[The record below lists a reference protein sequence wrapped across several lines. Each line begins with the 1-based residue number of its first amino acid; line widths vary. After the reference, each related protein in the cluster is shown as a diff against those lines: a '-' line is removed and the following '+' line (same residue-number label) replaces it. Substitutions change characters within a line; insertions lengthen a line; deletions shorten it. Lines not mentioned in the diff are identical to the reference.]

1 MTIEFPCQNCLQPL
15 RVPDTS
21 AGKSARCPKCKALTP
36 VPAVGGLV
44 SGGVS
49 LLAPL
54 AGDGLGVRGGSADSA
69 RPAYPA
75 VQQTATPAPTTPP
88 AQPSANDALFAMLKA
103 ATTPQPLAPQPSASP
118 FADPALPQTGPA
130 SSPIYGSGDGLG
142 SPSSNAGAI
151 VNPYASPA
159 EAYASQTALAGAD
172 DRPGLPWEVEGPGIM
187 SWWKT
192 SQMCLSDSSHA
203 FRLMRREG
211 GIGSPLMFA
220 VCGMMIGFAG
230 QMLWQVPFLLFN
242 AFAPGNAGAQ
252 RVALTEVLI
261 EFGGGALVTLLFATF
276 GVFVSAAIY
285 HVALMAFGGARQ
297 SYETTYRV
305 VAFTHGALAWLQVVP
320 FIGGCII
327 FVMHFV
333 CLING
338 LAQAHET
345 TLGKAAA
352 AVFLPLALCGA
363 AAIALVIL
371 IVIAVQA

>member
-1 MTIEFPCQNCLQPL
+1 
-15 RVPDTS
+15 
-21 AGKSARCPKCKALTP
+21 
-36 VPAVGGLV
+36 
-44 SGGVS
+44 
-49 LLAPL
+49 
-54 AGDGLGVRGGSADSA
+54 
-69 RPAYPA
+69 
-75 VQQTATPAPTTPP
+75 
-88 AQPSANDALFAMLKA
+88 MLKA
-103 ATTPQPLAPQPSASP
+103 ATTPQPLAPPANLPQTGASP
-118 FADPALPQTGPA
+118 FADPARTLPGGGVSQSG
-130 SSPIYGSGDGLG
+130 YGGADGLG
-142 SPSSNAGAI
+142 NPSYGSAAS

-159 EAYASQTALAGAD
+159 EAYASQTAYAGAG
-172 DRPGLPWEVEGPGIM
+172 DRPGLPWEIEGPGIV

-192 SQMCLSDSSHA
+192 SQICLSDSTHA

-230 QMLWQVPFLLFN
+230 QMLWQLPFLLFN

-252 RVALTEVLI
+252 RVALSEAAI
-261 EFGGGALVTLLFATF
+261 ELGVGAAATLLFSTF
-276 GVFVSAAIY
+276 GVFISAAIY
-285 HVALMAFGGARQ
+285 HVALLLLGGARQ
-297 SYETTYRV
+297 SYETTFRV

-320 FIGGCII
+320 IVGGCII

-352 AVFLPLALCGA
+352 AVFLPLALCAA

-371 IVIAVQA
+371 VAIAVQA